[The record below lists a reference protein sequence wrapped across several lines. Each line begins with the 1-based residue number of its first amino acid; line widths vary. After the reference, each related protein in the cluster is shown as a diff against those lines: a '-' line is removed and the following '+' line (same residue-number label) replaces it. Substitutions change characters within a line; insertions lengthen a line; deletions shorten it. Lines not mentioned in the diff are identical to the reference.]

1 MGLIAAWGIK
11 ESVTFAAAL
20 TVLEVLGLLAIVA
33 AGFRANPQLLTEIPD
48 VFPSLNDGAA
58 LSGVFSA
65 SLIAFF
71 AFIGFDDVVNLVEE
85 TVNPARVMSWAIG
98 ITLGI
103 VTVLYFLVSLVAIDA
118 LPLDEL
124 AGSSAPI
131 GLLFERL
138 TGWPPLAITLIAIFA
153 TMNGVVIQII
163 MASRVTYG
171 LARGRSLPAVL
182 GRVNRVTRTPLLAT
196 ALITIVSVFLA
207 LFVPLD
213 RLAEWTTQVILSV
226 FVLVNL
232 ALFRIKLRREP
243 APAGIF
249 TVPIAVPVLGAVSCI
264 FLVVGSL
271 IIF

>member
-1 MGLIAAWGIK
+1 M
-11 ESVTFAAAL
+11 TFAAAL

-33 AGFRANPQLLTEIPD
+33 AGFRSNPQLLTEIPD
-48 VFPSLNDGAA
+48 AFPSLGDGAA
-58 LSGVFSA
+58 LSGIFSA

-71 AFIGFDDVVNLVEE
+71 AFIGFDDVVNIVEE
-85 TVNPARVMSWAIG
+85 TVDPARVMPWAIG
-98 ITLGI
+98 ITLCI

-118 LPLDEL
+118 LPLEEL

-171 LARGRSLPAVL
+171 LARGRSLPKFL
-182 GRVNRVTRTPLLAT
+182 GRVNSVTRTPLLAT
-196 ALITIVSVFLA
+196 VIITVAALFLA

-213 RLAEWTTQVILSV
+213 QLAEWTTQVILSV

-232 ALFRIKLRREP
+232 ALLRLKLRHEP
-243 APAGIF
+243 APDGIF
-249 TVPIAVPVLGAVSCI
+249 TVPVAIPALGAISCF
-264 FLVVGSL
+264 FLVVGSVVM
-271 IIF
+271 F